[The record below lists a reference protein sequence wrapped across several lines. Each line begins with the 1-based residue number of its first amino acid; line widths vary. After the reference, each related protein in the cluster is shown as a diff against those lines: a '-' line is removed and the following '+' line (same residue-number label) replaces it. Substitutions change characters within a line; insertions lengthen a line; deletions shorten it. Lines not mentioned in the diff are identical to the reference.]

1 MIKMSQHEQIS
12 QHDQN
17 YQNDKNAQN
26 ELVKD
31 KMSKN
36 DQNEST

>member
-26 ELVKD
+26 ELAKD
-31 KMSKN
+31 KMSQN
-36 DQNEST
+36 DTNEST

>member
-17 YQNDKNAQN
+17 EQ
-26 ELVKD
+26 
-31 KMSKN
+31 N
-36 DQNEST
+36 DQNEPLLLYIRKN